1 MNADSSSVKI
11 NVFGAKPL
19 QAQGLS
25 FSESSKEPSYRERPS
40 QTTACQPGYKP
51 RWVQGK
57 DGSWAQDG
65 CKVEFH
71 SALRPY

>member
-19 QAQGLS
+19 PAQGPS
-25 FSESSKEPSYRERPS
+25 FSERKL
-40 QTTACQPGYKP
+40 TTACQPGFAP

-65 CKVEFH
+65 CKVNLNI
-71 SALRPY
+71 SIMGGSMM